1 MPVPTV
7 MGDLSVTESS
17 NSPSGSDPI
26 STSLDN
32 YLRAI
37 QSILRSTN
45 HKGPDIASAASVAIG
60 ASAGEFLT
68 ITGTTTITSFDSVSA
83 GINRV
88 VHFSGALT
96 LTHSTNIQLP
106 GSVNY
111 TTTAG
116 DVLVFRSLGSGQWK
130 CVSIL
135 QSIPQS
141 IKKIKATTT
150 SRSSSTSLTDDPDL
164 FADLSTGS
172 YLIELN
178 ILHGVGPGG
187 TADLNFQVTFS
198 GTFDNTDTSTTTY
211 LLAWTNGNAADTTVN
226 TLAVGSSTT
235 ANTGAHSLLTVR
247 GILRVSAAGTLK
259 FRWAQSTSQVTAVHV
274 LYGSN
279 LQLTK
284 LT

>member
-45 HKGPDIASAASVAIG
+45 HKGPDIASGSSVAIG
-60 ASAGEFLT
+60 ASPGEFLT
-68 ITGTTTITSFDSVSA
+68 VTGTTTITSFDSASA

-116 DVLVFRSLGSGQWK
+116 DVLVFRSLGSGQWI
-130 CVSIL
+130 CVGLLGTSVQNFPNGVSIGGG
-135 QSIPQS
+135 STV
-141 IKKIKATTT
+141 KKILRFSNSNVAGAAISAGDVRQITQTVSGATAGLQPVVISPTGMVGT
-150 SRSSSTSLTDDPDL
+150 NTEKLIVSAYVSATNQVTIKIHNPTSST
-164 FADLSTGS
+164 
-172 YLIELN
+172 I
-178 ILHGVGPGG
+178 
-187 TADLNFQVTFS
+187 TASEF
-198 GTFDNTDTSTTTY
+198 GW
-211 LLAWTNGNAADTTVN
+211 AG
-226 TLAVGSSTT
+226 AVF
-235 ANTGAHSLLTVR
+235 V
-247 GILRVSAAGTLK
+247 
-259 FRWAQSTSQVTAVHV
+259 
-274 LYGSN
+274 Y
-279 LQLTK
+279 
-284 LT
+284 